1 MEDAKNLEVN
11 FNDSQEALYEIQLEL
26 DELMMAL
33 SILTDDYD
41 TSFELNEVDLKK
53 YMQGEKNND
62 TGKMSFKF
70 LYEHKRLMWLVRT
83 AKMYCE
89 EAKRI
94 CEAAQF

>member
-1 MEDAKNLEVN
+1 MEDVKNLEVN

-53 YMQGEKNND
+53 YMQD
-62 TGKMSFKF
+62 Q
-70 LYEHKRLMWLVRT
+70 LVIVNT
-83 AKMYCE
+83 
-89 EAKRI
+89 
-94 CEAAQF
+94 

>member
-53 YMQGEKNND
+53 YMQD
-62 TGKMSFKF
+62 Q
-70 LYEHKRLMWLVRT
+70 LVIVNT
-83 AKMYCE
+83 
-89 EAKRI
+89 
-94 CEAAQF
+94 